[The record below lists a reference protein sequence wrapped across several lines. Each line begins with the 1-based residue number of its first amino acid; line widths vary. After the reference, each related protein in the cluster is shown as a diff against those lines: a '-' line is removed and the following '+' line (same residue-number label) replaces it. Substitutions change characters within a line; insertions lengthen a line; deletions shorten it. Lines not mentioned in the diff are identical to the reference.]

1 MIELFEKTVLTAVGA
16 MTLTQK
22 KAEDLI
28 EELRDKL
35 DISEEEGKAFL
46 EKVQEAVNKN
56 REKMQEQAREEVKK
70 ACERMGVVTTDEF
83 DRLKKKVASLERKL
97 KAAPSNPLGDIGERV
112 QPVASRLNVPP
123 RV

>member
-70 ACERMGVVTTDEF
+70 ACERMGVVTKDEF
-83 DRLKKKVASLERKL
+83 DKLKKKVASLERKL
-97 KAAPSNPLGDIGERV
+97 K
-112 QPVASRLNVPP
+112 
-123 RV
+123 